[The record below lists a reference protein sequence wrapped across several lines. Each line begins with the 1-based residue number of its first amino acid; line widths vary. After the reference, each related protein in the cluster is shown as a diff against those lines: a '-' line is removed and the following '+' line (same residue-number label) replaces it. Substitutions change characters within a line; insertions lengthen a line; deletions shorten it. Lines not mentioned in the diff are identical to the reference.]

1 MSKHEKALSELRD
14 MLDGITFRAHHM
26 ILAELKELPKL
37 QQARMLELFDVVAE
51 RSSDDTITQ
60 FVFDYPEQL
69 EVLLDE

>member
-26 ILAELKELPKL
+26 ILAELKEMPKL

-51 RSSDDTITQ
+51 RSSDDTIMQ

>member
-1 MSKHEKALSELRD
+1 MTYQEAYGELSE
-14 MLDGITFRAHHM
+14 MLEGINFRAHHM

-51 RSSDDTITQ
+51 RSSDDTIMQ

-69 EVLLDE
+69 EVLLNE

>member
-1 MSKHEKALSELRD
+1 
-14 MLDGITFRAHHM
+14 INFRAHHM

-51 RSSDDTITQ
+51 RSSDDTIMQ

-69 EVLLDE
+69 EVLLNE

>member
-1 MSKHEKALSELRD
+1 MSKHEEAYSRLRD
-14 MLDGITFRAHHM
+14 MVDGINFRAHHM

-51 RSSDDTITQ
+51 RSSDDTIMQ

>member
-1 MSKHEKALSELRD
+1 MKYQEAYSELSE
-14 MLDGITFRAHHM
+14 MLEGVTFRVHHM
-26 ILAELKELPKL
+26 LLDELKDMPEGQL
-37 QQARMLELFDVVAE
+37 ARMSELFEIVQE

>member
-26 ILAELKELPKL
+26 ILAELKDMPEGQL
-37 QQARMLELFDVVAE
+37 ARMAELFDIVYE